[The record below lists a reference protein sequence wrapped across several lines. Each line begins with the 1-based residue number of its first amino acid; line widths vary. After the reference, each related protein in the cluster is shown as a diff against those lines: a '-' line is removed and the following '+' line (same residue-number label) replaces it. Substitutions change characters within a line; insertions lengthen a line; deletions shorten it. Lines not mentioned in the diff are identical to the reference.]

1 MNDDNDGSNEG
12 HIVDLVI
19 SEDFESW
26 YDSDAKVVG
35 INFLE
40 DGVTKEITKEDFRDF
55 YKFMTQTYDEFLL
68 AEDED
73 ED

>member
-1 MNDDNDGSNEG
+1 MSDDNV
-12 HIVDLVI
+12 VDLVV

-26 YDSDAKVVG
+26 YDSEAEVIG
-35 INFLE
+35 INFLD
-40 DGVTKEITKEDFRDF
+40 DGVTKIIDKVDFRDF
-55 YKFMTQTYDEFLL
+55 FKFMTQTYDEFLL